1 MTLQKHEIPTIKTE
15 NSDTIGGLIAGKPHL
30 RIGGRMRVDTI
41 LALMAHHN
49 KRMAGV
55 VDIEGALL
63 GLVTRSALF
72 GRLVI
77 HPGFDV
83 GQRIDTSIA
92 HDLTAADVM
101 IANPVFLPAALSV
114 DDSLDLMSEH
124 GFRSMPVL
132 EDGGILIGFAE
143 WSDLV
148 QSAQDTHREVIESKD
163 SLLSYF
169 MHHESYG
176 RGSTAPLR

>member
-1 MTLQKHEIPTIKTE
+1 MGTLDNTAIQIQ
-15 NSDTIGGLIAGKPHL
+15 DTIGGLVAGKPHL
-30 RIGGRMRVDTI
+30 RIGARMRVDTI

-49 KRMAGV
+49 RRMAGV
-55 VDIEGALL
+55 VDIDGCLL

-101 IANPVFLPAALSV
+101 IANPVFLPAALSM
-114 DDSLDLMSEH
+114 DDALSLMSEH

-132 EDGGILIGFAE
+132 EDGGVLVGFAD
-143 WSDLV
+143 WADLV
-148 QSAQDTHREVIESKD
+148 QSAQDHFRETVESKD

-169 MHHESYG
+169 MHHEAYG
-176 RGSTAPLR
+176 KGSRAPVR